1 MIVYSPL
8 PQGGYGVSFGSA
20 DMGEG
25 SGAVAWLAGDA
36 NGDGKTD
43 IFQLWDNNG
52 RLGMI
57 VYSPL
62 PQGGYGV
69 SFGSAGMGE
78 GSGAVAWLA
87 DTI

>member
-8 PQGGYGVSFGSA
+8 SEGEYGVSFGSA
-20 DMGEG
+20 NMGQG
-25 SGAVAWLAGDA
+25 SGALAWLARG
-36 NGDGKTD
+36 NNV
-43 IFQLWDNNG
+43 FQLWDNNG

-69 SFGSAGMGE
+69 SFASANMGQ
-78 GSGAVAWLA
+78 GSGALAWLA
-87 DTI
+87 DAI